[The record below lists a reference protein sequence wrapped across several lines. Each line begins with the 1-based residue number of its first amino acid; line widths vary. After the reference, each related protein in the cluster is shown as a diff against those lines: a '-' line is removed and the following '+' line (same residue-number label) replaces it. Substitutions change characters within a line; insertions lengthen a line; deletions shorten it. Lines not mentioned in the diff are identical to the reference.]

1 MKAEVVLAS
10 CVSGCFA
17 RFCFPESLLTGPG
30 QAESFT
36 NYQES
41 RVGGA
46 WRAVLETQ
54 FLIINKQPELA
65 LPSGPQIVQYATRES
80 RQGTRMETVGSD
92 YSFKISLEHVGWR
105 YAIDCLYNCIAYLLG
120 KASPYFL
127 MNVDVPSGP
136 GGLWDTSTE
145 VKPQRGCAP
154 ETRASKLL
162 LPCAS
167 FPCAEWLLDQP
178 LSVAH
183 RGCPYFQFSP
193 SLERPLALRQPS
205 GVGGC

>member
-1 MKAEVVLAS
+1 MFLVVLLA
-10 CVSGCFA
+10 FL
-17 RFCFPESLLTGPG
+17 FPGEPSKGPG

-46 WRAVLETQ
+46 RRAVLKTQ

-105 YAIDCLYNCIAYLLG
+105 YAIDCLYNCMAYLLR

-127 MNVDVPSGP
+127 MNADVPSGP
-136 GGLWDTSTE
+136 GGLWAASTQI
-145 VKPQRGCAP
+145 KPQRGCAP
-154 ETRASKLL
+154 ETPASKLL
-162 LPCAS
+162 LSCAS
-167 FPCAEWLLDQP
+167 FPCA
-178 LSVAH
+178 
-183 RGCPYFQFSP
+183 
-193 SLERPLALRQPS
+193 
-205 GVGGC
+205 